1 MTLKFYTSV
10 TKELRVE
17 KVRGLV
23 PTFVEVKWEKQVG
36 GFFASPILKRVKVNE
51 PRSQEITNFS
61 FKML

>member
-51 PRSQEITNFS
+51 PRR
-61 FKML
+61 